1 MIISLLI
8 DLIVGSSTF
17 IKSKDLQS
25 TDIDSDDTMLLY
37 TITQDSP
44 AGHLQY
50 VKGGNSELI
59 SSKGPI
65 RTFLQSDINSGYIQY
80 IHQPG
85 EMTGVVLFKF
95 DVEDSDGNKLI
106 DQDFFITIIGMS
118 DLHFAVCFF
127 LLVFFWTVKLC
138 MYTHFLE
145 NPFQA
150 NIPVLAKYNSI
161 IIILFF
167 LFSEDRHPPQVVA
180 SRELVVREGSSARL
194 TSEFLSYTDVDS
206 EPASLQYFLVSAPR
220 LGHLELTANPGIEI
234 ISVYNFFTMH

>member
-25 TDIDSDDTMLLY
+25 TDIDSDDSMLLY

-80 IHQPG
+80 VHQSG

-106 DQDFFITIIGMS
+106 DQDFFITVIGMS
-118 DLHFAVCFF
+118 DFHFAKCFF
-127 LLVFFWTVKLC
+127 LLVLFWTVNVS
-138 MYTHFLE
+138 FLAVYVYSLSRKSF
-145 NPFQA
+145 PP
-150 NIPVLAKYNSI
+150 NIVLAQYNSI
-161 IIILFF
+161 VVMLF

-206 EPASLQYFLVSAPR
+206 EPASLQYFLVSAPH
-220 LGHLELTANPGIEI
+220 LGHLELTGNPGMRILRI
-234 ISVYNFFTMH
+234 